1 MMLTTATA
9 SSAVG
14 CLFSR
19 FHRAAFADIISCLV
33 STRSC
38 AGFCCHL
45 SMSPRR
51 CSPWF
56 PQQRVLCG
64 VMVALHQVI
73 DHFEGRGSA
82 EVGNEARMLISL
94 SHDNI
99 VKAFSFLTCSWVPN
113 SSLGGTRSS
122 VSQLLTGWESQ
133 QQQQQQQP
141 ILTAASGAAACASS
155 AQHQP
160 LQQGQQL
167 KQAPMVPPAKP
178 PAHPATGSAGG
189 GPLAPPT
196 AGSSQSSTCISMATG
211 QQRGSGLLAGSV
223 KPAAGAGQGVSAA
236 AIMDPF
242 LQAPGQEANASS
254 TCRAPACT
262 SNALTAVVC
271 EQQMLPFVSEVTGLM
286 QDTSDSSSNNQQP
299 AAYSARTWMVT
310 EYCDGGPMLEAL
322 HKLQE
327 VLSPTSQEFMVSF
340 SAADGL
346 PAASII

>member
-1 MMLTTATA
+1 
-9 SSAVG
+9 
-14 CLFSR
+14 
-19 FHRAAFADIISCLV
+19 
-33 STRSC
+33 
-38 AGFCCHL
+38 
-45 SMSPRR
+45 
-51 CSPWF
+51 
-56 PQQRVLCG
+56 
-64 VMVALHQVI
+64 MVALHQVI

-113 SSLGGTRSS
+113 SSLGVTRSS
-122 VSQLLTGWESQ
+122 VSQLFSTGWESQQ

-160 LQQGQQL
+160 LQQGQMVL

-178 PAHPATGSAGG
+178 AAHPATGLAGG
-189 GPLAPPT
+189 GPLAPST

-223 KPAAGAGQGVSAA
+223 KPAAGAGQGMSAA
-236 AIMDPF
+236 AIMDPL

-254 TCRAPACT
+254 TCRPPACT
-262 SNALTAVVC
+262 SNALTAAVC
-271 EQQMLPFVSEVTGLM
+271 EQQILPFVSEVAGLM
-286 QDTSDSSSNNQQP
+286 QDSDSSSNNQQL

-340 SAADGL
+340 SAADEL